1 MAPDIRF
8 PNLGIE
14 FDNVIKT
21 IPLGSSFSIAMYGIM
36 VVLGMLAGVFIAQRR
51 AVETGQN
58 EDFYLN
64 FAVVAII
71 FSVIG
76 ARIYYVIFSLD
87 EFRDNFFKIFNLR
100 TGGLAIYGGV
110 IFAIITAYV
119 YGKIKKKSF
128 LEIVDT
134 CVMGLIAGQ
143 AIGRWG
149 NFFNRE
155 AFGSYTDSLF
165 AMQIKVSQ
173 VTQGNINSDA
183 VTQIINYAG
192 ESYYQV
198 HPTFLY
204 EFAWNLLVLIIL
216 FVIRNRTVFKGELFA
231 FYLALY
237 GLGRFFIEGIRTDQL
252 RFAGIAVSQAL
263 ALVVFLFSV
272 LIIVYKRIKVKSDLG
287 K

>member
-14 FDNVIKT
+14 FDNVIKI
-21 IPLGSSFSIAMYGIM
+21 IPIGSSFSIAMYGIM
-36 VVLGMLAGVFIAQRR
+36 VVLGMIAGVFIAQKR

-64 FAVVAII
+64 FAVFAII

-87 EFRDNFFKIFNLR
+87 EFRDDFLKIFNLR

-110 IFAIITAYV
+110 IFAVIAAYV

-128 LEIVDT
+128 LEIADT

-173 VTQGNINSDA
+173 VTQGNINNDA

-192 ESYYQV
+192 ENYYQV

-204 EFAWNLLVLIIL
+204 EFVWNLFVLIIL
-216 FVIRNRTVFKGELFA
+216 FVIRNKTVFKGELFA

-237 GLGRFFIEGIRTDQL
+237 SLGRFFIEGIRTDQL

-272 LIIVYKRIKVKSDLG
+272 LIIVYKRIKFKSDLG